1 MLQTKKFMK
10 TEIINKGI
18 FSALKVELES
28 GEILKAE
35 SGAMVSMDNHVEI
48 SGKSE
53 GGLLGGLGRMLAGET
68 FFLQK
73 LTTSSK
79 NAEVILAPTMLG
91 DIQELELKNETWS
104 VQKDG
109 FFAGDDNIEVSTK
122 MQNLAKGLFSGEGF
136 FILKV
141 SGSGKLFVSSF
152 GSIIKVGI
160 PADKEYIVDNHHL
173 VAWPEKISMK
183 IQKASKGWISSLKSG
198 EGLVVKFTG
207 PGSIYIQTR
216 NSRGFG
222 NWIKQFIPIKN

>member
-1 MLQTKKFMK
+1 MK

-18 FSALKVELES
+18 FSALKVSLEP
-28 GEILKAE
+28 GEVIKAE
-35 SGAMVSMDNHVEI
+35 SGAMISMDSHIEI

-53 GGLLGGLGRMLAGET
+53 GGLLGGIGRILAGET

-73 LTTSSK
+73 LSAPSK
-79 NAEVILAPTMLG
+79 KGEIILAPNLLG
-91 DIQELELKNETWS
+91 DIQELELNDETWS

-109 FFAGDDNIEVSTK
+109 FFAGSESIKVSTK

-141 SGSGKLFVSSF
+141 SGTGKLFVSSF
-152 GSIIKVGI
+152 GSVVKIDI
-160 PADKEYIVDNHHL
+160 PKGEEYIVDNHHL
-173 VAWPEKISMK
+173 VAWPENISMK

-207 PGSIYIQTR
+207 PGNIYIQTR
-216 NSRGFG
+216 NSSGFG
-222 NWIKQFIPIKN
+222 NWIKQFIPLKN